1 MSSFIRLPKTKFSTC
16 YQIVQILVLLEN
28 LLFEFPLNFC
38 CKENINSYAA
48 LRTPISISLPNWRV
62 PTTKSNGTS
71 HSSKNMYEPVC
82 TNMKLL
88 FIMHSL
94 SDQFLK
100 LKINM
105 VWHFLK
111 IFMLISKP
119 QNVGILTDNI
129 DINIII
135 RIHTHTHESTVIN
148 PCAYKNMSK
157 YVVLAHVCV
166 SKIMF
171 MNCHL
176 NDHLT

>member
-1 MSSFIRLPKTKFSTC
+1 MSSFVRLPKTKFSTC
-16 YQIVQILVLLEN
+16 YQIVQNLVLLEH
-28 LLFEFPLNFC
+28 LLFEFPFIFC
-38 CKENINSYAA
+38 CEANINSYAA
-48 LRTPISISLPNWRV
+48 LRTPISISLPIDVCQLQNRTELL
-62 PTTKSNGTS
+62 PAPKT
-71 HSSKNMYEPVC
+71 C

-88 FIMHSL
+88 FIMNS
-94 SDQFLK
+94 SGDQFLK

-135 RIHTHTHESTVIN
+135 RIHTHTLTHESTVIN

-157 YVVLAHVCV
+157 YVVL
-166 SKIMF
+166 
-171 MNCHL
+171 
-176 NDHLT
+176 